1 MPLRLIAVGTRMPDW
16 VEQAYT
22 DYARRLRGSHRL
34 ELTEIPLARRSA
46 ADSPARV
53 QRLVAEEGRRTL
65 SELGHGDC
73 VVALDERGREHS
85 SRELAAQLP
94 RWLKSGS
101 VALLVGGPDGFAP
114 EVLAQASERWS
125 LSRLTLPHALV
136 RVLLAEQLYRAV
148 SLLSGHPYHRD

>member
-65 SELGHGDC
+65 SVLGHGDC

-94 RWLKSGS
+94 RWLQVQRCAADWRAGRLRARGPGPRVRTLVP
-101 VALLVGGPDGFAP
+101 VATDAAARPGARAAGRA
-114 EVLAQASERWS
+114 
-125 LSRLTLPHALV
+125 
-136 RVLLAEQLYRAV
+136 AV
-148 SLLSGHPYHRD
+148 SRRDSDVGTPLSP